1 MKCSASC
8 KLARHSGIA
17 LNLGVSLVFK
27 TIQTEGIAELSY
39 LLGDDDEGVGAIFD
53 PRADV
58 EIYVEVAREA
68 GLAITHI
75 FETHIHADLVSGSRE
90 LSARLE
96 SARIY
101 SSHEGGAKYDFDVEK
116 LNDGDRFTF
125 GEVLITAKHT
135 PGHTPEHI
143 SYLLADVDLPD
154 EPWGILTGDSL
165 FVSSAGRPDLLG
177 EKHTQK
183 LAEQQFHTLRDF
195 YLNLPD
201 HVMIFPN
208 HGAGSPCGADIGA
221 RLSSTIGYER
231 KFNKFL
237 QFSDPKSFT
246 DYAINSAPP
255 VPHYYPIMKRL
266 NAEGPKVL
274 GNLTGVPAL
283 PPKAFKEAID
293 KKAGV
298 LVDVRTMLAFG
309 GGHIAGALNIG
320 GTPILSIWAG
330 WMLDPEKPILLV
342 MENDDDLER
351 IVRLFVR
358 TGFTKFAGYLI
369 GGMKA
374 WDAAGF
380 PLERVGQM
388 SVHELNDR
396 KSSLQV
402 IDVRSPGEWKKGHVP
417 GARHIY
423 VPELGKRI
431 GELDRDKPTAVYCGS
446 GYRASIAT
454 SILKCQGF
462 NDLWNVPGSWEAWKK
477 AKLPGEGAA
486 GE

>member
-1 MKCSASC
+1 MPSM
-8 KLARHSGIA
+8 
-17 LNLGVSLVFK
+17 SLVFK

-58 EIYVEVAREA
+58 DVYVDMAREA

-90 LSARLE
+90 LCARLE
-96 SARIY
+96 SAKIFA
-101 SSHEGGAKYDFDVEK
+101 SHEGGAEYKFEVEK
-116 LNDGDRFTF
+116 IKNGDRFTF
-125 GEVLITAKHT
+125 GEVLITARHT
-135 PGHTPEHI
+135 PGHTPEHVA
-143 SYLLADVDLPD
+143 YLLADAEVPD

-177 EKHTQK
+177 EKHTRQ

-195 YLNLPD
+195 YLKLPD
-201 HVMIFPN
+201 HVIIYPN

-221 RLSSTIGYER
+221 RTSSTIGYER

-237 QFSDPKSFT
+237 QFADAKSFT
-246 DYAINSAPP
+246 DFAIKTAPP
-255 VPHYYPIMKRL
+255 VPHYYPVMKRV

-274 GNLTGVPAL
+274 GSLPRVPGL
-283 PPKAFKEAID
+283 PPKAFKEAIER
-293 KKAGV
+293 KAGV
-298 LVDVRTMLAFG
+298 LVDVRNMLGFG
-309 GGHIAGALNIG
+309 GGHIAGALNIA

-330 WMLDPEKPILLV
+330 WMLDPEEPILLV
-342 MENDDDLER
+342 MESDDDLEK

-358 TGFTKFAGYLI
+358 TGYTKFAGYLI

-380 PLERVGQM
+380 PLERIGQI
-388 SVHELNDR
+388 SVHELNKR

-402 IDVRSPGEWKKGHVP
+402 VDVRSPGEWKKGRVP
-417 GARHIY
+417 GAHHIF
-423 VPELGKRI
+423 VPELANRMN
-431 GELDRDKPTAVYCGS
+431 ELDPNKPTAVYCGS

-454 SILKCQGF
+454 SILKRQGF
-462 NDLWNVPGSWEAWKK
+462 KELWNVPGSWEAWKN
-477 AKLPGEGAA
+477 AKLPIEGAK
-486 GE
+486 G